1 MPFPSTITL
10 PRLVVATATSVPPAG
25 ADDGADDG
33 AGIAVEHPARISA
46 NNAAP
51 VRPRVSF
58 VFTMR
63 SFNKGASADAELG
76 RAKMGRYLLNEAG
89 AAGVHS
95 RFIAAGI
102 R

>member
-1 MPFPSTITL
+1 M
-10 PRLVVATATSVPPAG
+10 SVPAAGRAAG
-25 ADDGADDG
+25 ADVGADED
-33 AGIAVEHPARISA
+33 AVVAVEHPASTNA
-46 NNAAP
+46 NKAAP
-51 VRPRVSF
+51 VRLRVSF

-63 SFNKGASADAELG
+63 SFDKGASADAELG
-76 RAKMGRYLLNEAG
+76 RAKMDRYLLNEAG